1 MDRLD
6 LLQYLA
12 DAQDGIGK
20 ALRFLSKIP
29 KAPEGGAPLID
40 DAWQSATRVQR
51 YITDAQE
58 DLRREDKKRAA

>member
-1 MDRLD
+1 VDRLD

-29 KAPEGGAPLID
+29 SNGAPLVDVIWSD
-40 DAWQSATRVQR
+40 TTRVQR
-51 YITDAQE
+51 SITDALE
-58 DLRREDKKRAA
+58 RVRESGRDDQRAA